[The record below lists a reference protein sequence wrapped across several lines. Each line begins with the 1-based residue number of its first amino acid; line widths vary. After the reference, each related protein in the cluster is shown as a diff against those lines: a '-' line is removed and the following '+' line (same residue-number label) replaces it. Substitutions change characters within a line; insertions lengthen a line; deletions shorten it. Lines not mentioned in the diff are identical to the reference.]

1 MSAGPAAAG
10 GRSLLLLVLCL
21 LVSAHSTRAVPAA
34 SGASTQQQHRL
45 LQPQYYQPQLLHYGS
60 SVAPILSNYSFGSAA
75 DTFEICRQ
83 QAGMPEGQ
91 DVSHDE
97 LLQQFRLP
105 KDLNKHKHLTLPQ
118 LVELL
123 HSVQPDF
130 RVVFQPMLSG
140 ETDIGRL
147 IDPAPQAHSLP
158 KLVHFTV
165 KDKNRLR
172 PHQVLAM
179 ASWAYFNPGYSLML
193 FDDADIRA
201 FMTTYYSNLL
211 ATFDGL
217 GTPVER
223 TDLWRYLVLCR
234 IGGVYADSDVMAA
247 RPISQWAQDA
257 GLLVGIENV
266 FTTPEE
272 ARQRSYSRQVSL
284 RAPAA
289 AGRTVLAV
297 QLHCWVFSFH
307 VCTACARQAACS
319 SSRAHCT
326 PYALTIELSASMCV
340 LTHSITGLSV
350 Q

>member
-10 GRSLLLLVLCL
+10 GKSLLLLVLCL

-60 SVAPILSNYSFGSAA
+60 SVAPILSNYSFGSAT

-91 DVSHDE
+91 EVSQDE

-179 ASWAYFNPGYSLML
+179 ASWAFFNPGYSLML

-234 IGGVYADSDVMAA
+234 MGGVYADSDVMAA

-272 ARQRSYSRQVSL
+272 ARQRSYSRQVSMAQQQDTL
-284 RAPAA
+284 CS
-289 AGRTVLAV
+289 
-297 QLHCWVFSFH
+297 LHIDF
-307 VCTACARQAACS
+307 
-319 SSRAHCT
+319 
-326 PYALTIELSASMCV
+326 
-340 LTHSITGLSV
+340 
-350 Q
+350 